1 MRNEKTFSEVKIEII
16 DLAFIYRA
24 IAWIDA
30 LPPVLR
36 KISRIDSQNLNCYQ
50 FSHSITESMGIS
62 SDNLGNMLTFGIGM
76 NWMSG
81 LPTESV
87 TVDSDYINILV
98 PSFSTSSRD
107 ISAFVLQFSL
117 PIDSPITKHITPDQK
132 IIGFALADADG
143 KIKRV
148 NRVFPLH
155 CRYATK

>member
-36 KISRIDSQNLNCYQ
+36 KISKIDSQNLNCYQ
-50 FSHSITESMGIS
+50 FSYSITESMGIS
-62 SDNLGNMLTFGIGM
+62 RDNLGNMLTFGVGM
-76 NWMSG
+76 NWISG
-81 LPTESV
+81 LPIESV
-87 TVDSDYINILV
+87 TVDRDYINILV
-98 PSFSTSSRD
+98 PSFSTSTRA
-107 ISAFVLQFSL
+107 IPAFVLQFPL
-117 PIDSPITKHITPDQK
+117 PADSPIASHITSDEK
-132 IIGFALADADG
+132 IIGFALANEEG

-155 CRYATK
+155 CRYITK